1 MVLELVL
8 IVIGFIFLV
17 KGADLL
23 VKSATSIAKKF
34 GLSEMLIGLTI
45 VAIGTSLPE
54 IFITITSAQE
64 GYLDLIIGNAIGS
77 CICNFLFVIG
87 ITCIIRPVK
96 FDKRIV
102 KRHLP
107 IGIFYMVLLLV
118 LGNTKSQEQANII
131 TRWEGIL
138 LLLLTVIYIIYTIY
152 EEKTVKNEKI
162 DKEIINDVESK
173 QIKSTLTI
181 AIYMILGILGL
192 KFGSDLVVDNSV
204 LIAERFG
211 LSEKLIGITIVAVG
225 TALPE
230 IITGII
236 SSIRNETDLLIGN
249 ISGSTILNLCLLT
262 GLGAVI
268 NPLTLSPDFNSSLII
283 LIIITIFLQWIATKN
298 KKSEL
303 NKEVGVFLI
312 VAYIIYIISMI

>member
-1 MVLELVL
+1 
-8 IVIGFIFLV
+8 
-17 KGADLL
+17 
-23 VKSATSIAKKF
+23 
-34 GLSEMLIGLTI
+34 
-45 VAIGTSLPE
+45 
-54 IFITITSAQE
+54 
-64 GYLDLIIGNAIGS
+64 
-77 CICNFLFVIG
+77 
-87 ITCIIRPVK
+87 
-96 FDKRIV
+96 
-102 KRHLP
+102 
-107 IGIFYMVLLLV
+107 MVLLLV

-268 NPLTLSPDFNSSLII
+268 NPLTFSTDFNSSLII

>member
-1 MVLELVL
+1 MALELIL

-64 GYLDLIIGNAIGS
+64 GYSDLIIGNAIGS

-181 AIYMILGILGL
+181 AIYMTLGILGL

-268 NPLTLSPDFNSSLII
+268 NPLTFSTDFNSSLII